1 MFDFD
6 TLKRFRNPFTHW
18 VGDAVPYETVLAIN
32 EAWPTEQGPQWMK
45 ERGKFANKDSLLF
58 PARLPAPAQDL
69 AAEMYSPAM
78 CRQLSDLVGIE
89 LQPDPWF
96 LEGPARPALGG
107 GLHEIHPGGLL
118 KMHIDFN
125 RHPTGLVRCLNLL
138 IYLNL
143 NWETGWSGALE
154 LGATREQRIWP
165 VAGRAV
171 IFETTPDSWHGHPVP
186 LICPPGVTRRSL
198 ALYYYTRSANADRP
212 TTVYQR

>member
-6 TLKRFRNPFTHW
+6 TLKRFRNPFMHW

-58 PARLPAPAQDL
+58 PARLPAPAQEL
-69 AAEMYSPAM
+69 AAHMYSLPAVAG
-78 CRQLSDLVGIE
+78 LSNLVGID
-89 LQPDPWF
+89 LLPDPWF
-96 LEGPARPALGG
+96 LEGPTRPALGG

-143 NWETGWSGALE
+143 NWEMGWCGALE
-154 LGATREQRIWP
+154 LGKQREQRIWP
-165 VAGRAV
+165 VAGRVV
-171 IFETTPDSWHGHPVP
+171 IFETTPDSWHGHPIP
-186 LICPPGVTRRSL
+186 LNCPPGVTRRSL
-198 ALYYYTRSANADRP
+198 ALYYYTRSATADRP